1 MWSAVPIF
9 RIAVQERTGACAP
22 AATPVDVLINIA
34 ERSVL
39 SCAFPAQRSARSSVD
54 NCFRD
59 QAVTNARQL
68 ADLLAGADA
77 LVVTPGLEA

>member
-1 MWSAVPIF
+1 MWSALPIF

-54 NCFRD
+54 NCWRD

-68 ADLLAGADA
+68 ADLLSNAD
-77 LVVTPGLEA
+77 LSVVASDG

>member
-1 MWSAVPIF
+1 LPIF
-9 RIAVQERTGACAP
+9 RIAAQERTGACAP

-54 NCFRD
+54 NCFGD
-59 QAVTNARQL
+59 QAVTNAAQL
-68 ADLLAGADA
+68 ADLLSGADTP
-77 LVVTPGLEA
+77 VVAPNG

>member
-1 MWSAVPIF
+1 MWSALPIY
-9 RIAVQERTGACAP
+9 RIAVQERTDACAP
-22 AATPVDVLINIA
+22 AATPVDAVINIA
-34 ERSVL
+34 ERSVF

-59 QAVTNARQL
+59 HAVTNARQL

-77 LVVTPGLEA
+77 GSGPGLEA